1 MLKGETK
8 EVGKARPVHKG
19 PVEESGLFPENSKTL
34 NNRMISSNFSF
45 RKCV

>member
-8 EVGKARPVHKG
+8 EVGNGKPSHEG

-34 NNRMISSNFSF
+34 NNRMIASNFSF